1 MRFLQ
6 WLGRLCFSNPG
17 WKVLSLIS
25 ATAIWALVASEPE
38 LSTFVTVP
46 VEYKNMPEDLE
57 LGSDPVPSVLL
68 EIQGPAGELN
78 GGVIGPTA
86 QVVLDMSRVVPG
98 ERTFTVDDRSVK
110 LTNGVRLVRAVPAQL
125 RFLFEK
131 LVTRDVPVEVRTL
144 NDGQQGYY
152 IAARQAHPAT
162 LTVTGPA
169 SHIAAVRAAETDAID
184 LSGVVSSKEF
194 QTNAYV
200 LDPLVKIQGTPQI
213 DVKITMKKK

>member
-6 WLGRLCFSNPG
+6 WLGRLFFSNLG
-17 WKVLSLIS
+17 WKLLSLIS

-46 VEYKNMPEDLE
+46 VEYKNIPEDLE
-57 LGSDPVPSVLL
+57 ISSTLVPTVML

-78 GGVIGPTA
+78 GVVGPTA

-98 ERTFTVDDRSVK
+98 ERTFTVDDHSVK
-110 LTNGVRLVRAVPAQL
+110 LTNGVRLVRAVPGQL

-131 LVTRDVPVEVRTL
+131 LVTREVPVEVRTL

-152 IAARQAHPAT
+152 IAARMAHPA
-162 LTVTGPA
+162 LLSITGPA
-169 SHIAAVRAAETDAID
+169 SHVAAITAAETDAID
-184 LSGVVSSKEF
+184 VSGVVSSKEF